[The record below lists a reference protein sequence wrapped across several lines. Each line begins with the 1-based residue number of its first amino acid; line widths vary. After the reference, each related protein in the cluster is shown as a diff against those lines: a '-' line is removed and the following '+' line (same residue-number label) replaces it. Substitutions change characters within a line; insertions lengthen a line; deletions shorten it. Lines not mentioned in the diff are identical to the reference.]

1 VVGQS
6 DSGFAVVF
14 CLMTQKSAE
23 LCTALLKKVHDLL
36 YDFAATQVIADFE
49 EAPTAAVHAVF
60 GGNVLV
66 S

>member
-1 VVGQS
+1 MVGQS

-36 YDFAATQVIADFE
+36 YDFAATQVIADSE
-49 EAPTAAVHAVF
+49 EAPTAPVHAVF